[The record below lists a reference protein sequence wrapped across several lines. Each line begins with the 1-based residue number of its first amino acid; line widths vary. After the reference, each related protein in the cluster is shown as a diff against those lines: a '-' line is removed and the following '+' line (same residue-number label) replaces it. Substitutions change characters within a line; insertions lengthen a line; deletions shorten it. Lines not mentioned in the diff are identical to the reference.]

1 MSNAFFSFER
11 LWKILVKYREF
22 FLDGLGNTVTMAFFA
37 VLLGVVLGL
46 LVAFGRMSKI
56 HPLRWICT
64 AYVEVV
70 RATPLLVQVM
80 IIYYGTV
87 NLGVKFGNSNFNAF
101 FWGLIAVGLNSGAYL
116 SEVIRSGIGA
126 VDAGQMEAARAIG
139 MTHWQAMQHVILPQA
154 IRNILPA
161 LANEFVTI
169 IKETSVLGM
178 VGIAELMFRTG
189 DVTSITYIYVEPYV
203 IAACMYFAIVFPL
216 SKLVA
221 AFERRMSK
229 SVTR

>member
-1 MSNAFFSFER
+1 MTDAFFSFER

-87 NLGVKFGNSNFNAF
+87 NMGMKFGNSNFNAF
-101 FWGLIAVGLNSGAYL
+101 FWGLIAVGMNSGAYL

-139 MTHWQAMQHVILPQA
+139 MTHWQAMANVILPQA

-161 LANEFVTI
+161 LGNEFVTI

-203 IAACMYFAIVFPL
+203 IAACMYFMIVFPL

-221 AFERRMSK
+221 VFERRLSK